1 VFHGQTW
8 NKSIHK
14 ENEGGKTIELLNPTK
29 IIATIRAG
37 QYRIP
42 ENLELIHAYHPNS
55 DQLTEFNFTMSKLA
69 SPLSLRGCIKNKN
82 IFIFDAMQGNSA
94 YKAKLLIRQKGLCGL
109 CGTTLL
115 DEKGEFN
122 FDGSNHIH
130 HVEARAK
137 KGSKG
142 LLKNMKLVHAQCHQR
157 HHQLRGAKRKQSI
170 LCPFDGSGMDARS

>member
-1 VFHGQTW
+1 MFHGQTW

-55 DQLTEFNFTMSKLA
+55 DQLPEFNFTMSKL
-69 SPLSLRGCIKNKN
+69 
-82 IFIFDAMQGNSA
+82 AMQGNSA

-157 HHQLRGAKRKQSI
+157 HHFG
-170 LCPFDGSGMDARS
+170 